1 MKKRK
6 QPNKHQSASSKE
18 DLLTLKDSLNA
29 DILEQLKVK
38 QKELKEQEQQQK
50 EAEKKRKKEE
60 RRQREKNKSFE
71 ELLNDSSM
79 DWTKFK

>member
-1 MKKRK
+1 MAKKKQSMK
-6 QPNKHQSASSKE
+6 HLSASTKE
-18 DLLTLKDSLNA
+18 DLLTLRDTLNA
-29 DILEQLKVK
+29 GVLEQLKIK

-50 EAEKKRKKEE
+50 EAEEKRKKEE